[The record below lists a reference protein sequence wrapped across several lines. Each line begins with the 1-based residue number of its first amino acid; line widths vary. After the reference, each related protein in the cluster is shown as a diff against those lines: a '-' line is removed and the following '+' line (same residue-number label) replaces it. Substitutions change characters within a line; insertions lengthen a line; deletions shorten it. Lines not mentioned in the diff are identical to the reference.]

1 MNAFS
6 RALAGLVAACALL
19 ASPALATAQD
29 RFALELAVGGEFV
42 AGPTLHHAVH
52 LAGEQSAGATTEGTP
67 QLEDR
72 YVAPGLTGSLRVTA
86 GSLEFGYELH
96 RNAWTNARTRCVGD
110 RLATRL
116 PDGEVDDATVVYD
129 CSVDADRD
137 LATDELPAQTV
148 HVIGGGLRFYG
159 RPRRATAP
167 GELRT
172 ALDASRMRFADR
184 LRWYGVGGAGLAL
197 TTFDE
202 RTGTGRIRPGAA
214 LNAGG
219 GLEFE
224 LDSRIRLV
232 VDGRYRFA
240 MLSRATSESRSA
252 NRAAVLD
259 RGPVG
264 AILETQHSFV
274 FTMGVRL
281 SLR

>member
-1 MNAFS
+1 VSAGGSTLVGVCAAVFVLAAPTF
-6 RALAGLVAACALL
+6 AL
-19 ASPALATAQD
+19 AQD
-29 RFALELAVGGEFV
+29 RFALELAVGGEVV

-52 LAGEQSAGATTEGTP
+52 LAGEVSSGATTEGTP

-72 YVAPGLTGSLRVTA
+72 FVAPGLTGSLRVTA

-96 RNAWTNARTRCVGD
+96 RNAWSNARTRCIGD

-116 PDGEVDDATVVYD
+116 PDGEVDDATVIYD
-129 CSVDADRD
+129 CSADAERD

-159 RPRRATAP
+159 RPRRASAP

-184 LRWYGVGGAGLAL
+184 LRWYGVGGMGLAL

-214 LNAGG
+214 LAAGG
-219 GLEFE
+219 GLEVE

-232 VDGRYRFA
+232 LDGRYRFA

-252 NRAAVLD
+252 NRAAALD
-259 RGPVG
+259 RGPIG

-274 FTMGVRL
+274 ITMGVRL